1 MWYFLES
8 ALLRK
13 YEKRK
18 RETRF
23 LNRKTHKAP
32 KPDPQNPIRNR
43 LKKKKKETWFKPFLL
58 KEERKAA

>member
-43 LKKKKKETWFKPFLL
+43 LKKRKKKPGLNRFY
-58 KEERKAA
+58 